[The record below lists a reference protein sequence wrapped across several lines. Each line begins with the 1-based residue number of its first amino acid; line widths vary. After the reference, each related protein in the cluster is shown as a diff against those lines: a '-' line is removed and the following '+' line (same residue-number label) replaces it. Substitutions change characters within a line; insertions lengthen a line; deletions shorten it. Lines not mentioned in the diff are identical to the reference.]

1 VAYVRAVARRRRR
14 RGITGHV
21 DFGNDSWV
29 AAASAIVASTA
40 KLRWK
45 TRKDVRPD
53 SPSMRLQKLSVQA
66 ALKLRGSQN

>member
-1 VAYVRAVARRRRR
+1 
-14 RGITGHV
+14 V

-40 KLRWK
+40 KLKWK
-45 TRKDVRPD
+45 TRKDVHPD